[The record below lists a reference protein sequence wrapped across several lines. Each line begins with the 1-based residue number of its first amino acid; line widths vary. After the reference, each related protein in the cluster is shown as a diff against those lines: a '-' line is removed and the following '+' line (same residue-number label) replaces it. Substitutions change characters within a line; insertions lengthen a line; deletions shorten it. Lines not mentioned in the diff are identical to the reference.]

1 MIQLTSYW
9 LSILCPMIKGASHA
23 VVFTSTPNNS
33 SYQPTA
39 AWPDKDSTIQGSPSA
54 VKAVLIKKQSLL
66 LQQKTSGE
74 EQEPPLDMIACPL
87 FLDKQLYGVIVLQ
100 LPRRTP
106 TRQQA
111 VMRQMER
118 AAVWLEAL
126 IKQNPSTTN
135 NQLVTIV
142 ELVASCLEHGRFQE
156 AATDVAT
163 DLATRL
169 SCERVSIGFQQ
180 RNGVAIAAIS
190 HSTGFDR
197 RTNLVRAIGDAMQEA
212 MEQDSSILYPE
223 SSSTTLPTRRHAALL
238 EKQGSGTIL
247 TIPFGINRKITG
259 AILLERPADRP
270 FDEITAAHFKQIAS
284 LIGPLLEMRHHGEQ
298 WLPQK
303 IHHCLQRF
311 FSNLFGPNHLP
322 LKLSFCSLLLGLFM
336 LTGISGNYHI
346 TSSARVEAKTQRV
359 VVAPQDGYIS
369 EAHVRPGDIVHTGDI
384 LGALDD
390 KDLRLKQRQW
400 SSQLEQLKTEHRD
413 ALASRERSKV
423 SIIKARML
431 QAQAQLTLINEQL
444 TRTRLTAPLD
454 GQIVSGDLS
463 QALGSPVERGQIL
476 FTAAPLDA
484 YRVILK
490 VDERDIGSVKK
501 GQGGHLVLS
510 GMPGTPLLFT
520 VEKVTPVSIP
530 QEGRNYFQVEAK
542 MDGAFEQLRPGMEG
556 VAKIDISRR
565 KLIWIWTHKLL
576 DWMQLTL
583 WAWLP

>member
-1 MIQLTSYW
+1 
-9 LSILCPMIKGASHA
+9 
-23 VVFTSTPNNS
+23 
-33 SYQPTA
+33 
-39 AWPDKDSTIQGSPSA
+39 
-54 VKAVLIKKQSLL
+54 
-66 LQQKTSGE
+66 
-74 EQEPPLDMIACPL
+74 MIACPL
-87 FLDKQLYGVIVLQ
+87 FLDKKLYGVIVLQ
-100 LPRRTP
+100 LPNRRP
-106 TRQQA
+106 TRQQT
-111 VMRQMER
+111 VMRQIEG
-118 AAVWLEAL
+118 AAIWLEAL
-126 IKQNPSTTN
+126 IKQNAPAAG

-142 ELVASCLEHGRFQE
+142 ELVASCLEHERFHE

-169 SCERVSIGFQQ
+169 SCERVSIGFRQ
-180 RNGVAIAAIS
+180 RNGVTIAAIS

-197 RTNLVRAIGDAMQEA
+197 RTSLIRAIGDAMQEA
-212 MEQDSSILYPE
+212 MEQDNSILYPE
-223 SSSTTLPTRRHAALL
+223 KDSTALPTRCHAVFL
-238 EKQGSGTIL
+238 EKQGIGTIL
-247 TIPFGINRKITG
+247 TIPFGVNGKITG
-259 AILLERPADRP
+259 AILLERSADQP
-270 FDEITAAHFKQIAS
+270 FDEMTATHFKQIAS
-284 LIGPLLEMRHHGEQ
+284 LIGPLLAMRHHGEQ

-303 IHHCLQRF
+303 IHLSLQRF
-311 FSNLFGPNHLP
+311 FSNLLGPHHIP
-322 LKLSFCSLLLGLFM
+322 LKLSFCSLLLGLVI

-359 VVAPQDGYIS
+359 IVAPQDGYIS

-431 QAQAQLTLINEQL
+431 QAQAQLTLVNEQL

-476 FTAAPLDA
+476 YTAAPLDA

-490 VDERDIGSVKK
+490 VDERDIGPVKK
-501 GQGGHLVLS
+501 GQLGHLVLS

-520 VEKVTPVSIP
+520 VEKVTPVSLP
-530 QEGRNYFQVEAK
+530 EEGRNYFQVEAK
-542 MDGAFEQLRPGMEG
+542 MEGACDQLRPGMEG

-583 WAWLP
+583 WTWLP